1 MLPNFGYGCQIMPTD
16 VKKQGLPQM
25 SANRPNI
32 GSTGIIDWNFHDF
45 FFVENNKKKS
55 YVTIFIEKSSAFMKI
70 TLLSYYFLMILLRRC
85 GREKNFQKTQ

>member
-45 FFVENNKKKS
+45 FFVENNKKIIRNNFHWKIIS
-55 YVTIFIEKSSAFMKI
+55 IYENYIIVLLFFNDFITAMWE
-70 TLLSYYFLMILLRRC
+70 
-85 GREKNFQKTQ
+85 GKNFQKTQ